1 MTENITKRFWNDIK
15 TSNSILSLEDAFVVW
30 SNREKLDIN
39 TAKQAWIDIN
49 NEVRILFAQIPP
61 AIPQAP
67 PVNTTPPQQG
77 GSLQIEDVKG
87 GEDKG
92 PTLIRGILTQEA

>member
-1 MTENITKRFWNDIK
+1 MTFSQVLKQVDFLVMLK
-15 TSNSILSLEDAFVVW
+15 KFVG
-30 SNREKLDIN
+30 
-39 TAKQAWIDIN
+39 IDIN
-49 NEVRILFAQIPP
+49 NEVRVLFAQVPP
-61 AIPQAP
+61 AVPQAP
-67 PVNTTPPQQG
+67 PVNTAPPQQG